1 MQESLNEE
9 GRTKIKFGSIIK
21 NRLIN
26 FFESISDRIKYF
38 FEIILGILV
47 ISFKSKKDM
56 IMLCFATLSLS
67 MYNHFFI
74 PISDFITR
82 YGFSVKTVS
91 NIVYLTVAFVFI
103 SIIVSNL
110 KKTIENNVAKNLE
123 KLEELKQK
131 MQALL
136 DPDKQFE
143 RLGVDILCLQ
153 VGNGLIP
160 LADPLQEGQILPRL
174 AALRQKLTDELGYV
188 IPDLR
193 IIDNSNLEE
202 NEYEIYIRN
211 KCVARG
217 VVFPDKIMVYPDC
230 LEKNKYKKLKE
241 TSEINFDYKNTVVY
255 WTDKDIAESLN
266 IEGINSADF
275 ILNHIE
281 NIVIEQVDKILTMTT
296 TYKYINL
303 CYSQDYMEHV
313 LKDLMIRLDV
323 ADIRNV
329 LVNLVKQRISI
340 KDITYVFEK
349 LNDYSRSEKNPE
361 YLAKMIKEDLI

>member
-1 MQESLNEE
+1 M
-9 GRTKIKFGSIIK
+9 
-21 NRLIN
+21 
-26 FFESISDRIKYF
+26 
-38 FEIILGILV
+38 
-47 ISFKSKKDM
+47 
-56 IMLCFATLSLS
+56 
-67 MYNHFFI
+67 
-74 PISDFITR
+74 
-82 YGFSVKTVS
+82 
-91 NIVYLTVAFVFI
+91 
-103 SIIVSNL
+103 
-110 KKTIENNVAKNLE
+110 
-123 KLEELKQK
+123 
-131 MQALL
+131 
-136 DPDKQFE
+136 
-143 RLGVDILCLQ
+143 
-153 VGNGLIP
+153 
-160 LADPLQEGQILPRL
+160 
-174 AALRQKLTDELGYV
+174 
-188 IPDLR
+188 
-193 IIDNSNLEE
+193 

-349 LNDYSRSEKNPE
+349 LNDYLIDAKILAQNNYQNQLKKDETDIKYLENLTEKIGVLYQMYKRVKNIKTQPLTAKIISDFLQKVSDE
-361 YLAKMIKEDLI
+361 YPVQNNQLLLNEFICLWDKMKIHPLPQNRQEFEDRAELYTLLELIEEFL